1 METDANDE
9 IIVHAALATGHG
21 PEKRSSE
28 RLGVDDEHQQYPAP
42 GRGGQDGE
50 GPAGGSFESLA
61 VVGRDPMRCGQLLA
75 SHSGGLP
82 AAPGRAIPLPSP
94 EP

>member
-1 METDANDE
+1 
-9 IIVHAALATGHG
+9 
-21 PEKRSSE
+21 
-28 RLGVDDEHQQYPAP
+28 
-42 GRGGQDGE
+42 
-50 GPAGGSFESLA
+50 
-61 VVGRDPMRCGQLLA
+61 MRCGQLLA